1 MAPLGSPRR
10 PHPPPPVL
18 AATAREDARIRF
30 RIFSVVVLL
39 VFSFLS
45 ARLVQ
50 MQLFD
55 REQYTTEAEGNAIRT
70 DIVRPARGYVFD
82 RNGVLLVDNET
93 TLSVTVTP
101 RYFDEADLPIV
112 AELASRPLAEVR
124 EAYGRIKDRSA
135 YQEAPLLENVPF
147 SAFARLQEN
156 QFRLRGIGF
165 SEDQQRRYHGPAR
178 LTHALGF
185 VNEINDAELADL
197 REQGYRLGDR
207 IGKAGL
213 EAEYEPVLRGRVGR
227 ELKLVNVHGM
237 EVQAY
242 EGGAEDVEP
251 QSGVALTLAVDSQV
265 QALAESL
272 FVNKEGGA
280 VMIDVET
287 GGIISM
293 VSAPDYSLDIFR
305 DGFTQAEVDYL
316 YRNPA
321 KPDFNRATQS
331 SQPPGSTWKPF
342 MAAVALEEGMIDE
355 DTKLFCGGGYVL
367 GRLYRCHGGSHG
379 QISVRDAIRV
389 SCNTFF
395 FRLMNDTFTNA
406 EHPEGIRMSLDMF
419 QGWANRF
426 GFGQLAPLDIPNQ
439 EPGLI
444 PDSSYYDG
452 VYPQGWGPGY
462 TVNLGIGQ
470 GNMGVSPMQLARYTA
485 AIANGGTLVTPHL
498 VMRQTNP
505 ETGQARTPSR
515 RRAPRIPIE
524 PRNFQIVR
532 EGMEQ
537 VVDAGTARRMQMP
550 ASGGFPEI
558 TLAGKTGTA
567 ENPGG
572 ADHAV
577 FIAYAPRDNPKVAVG
592 VIVENAGFGATTAG
606 PIASLMI
613 EQFFRGTVTR
623 PDMVAN
629 VRALRS
635 SGRQ

>member
-1 MAPLGSPRR
+1 M
-10 PHPPPPVL
+10 L
-18 AATAREDARIRF
+18 AVTAREDARVRF
-30 RIFSVVVLL
+30 RIFSAVVLL
-39 VFSFLS
+39 VLSFLGV
-45 ARLVQ
+45 RLVQ

-55 REQYTTEAEGNAIRT
+55 REAYATEAEGNAIATR
-70 DIVRPARGYVFD
+70 IIRPARGYVFD

-101 RYFDEADLPIV
+101 RYFNEADLPLV
-112 AELASRPLAEVR
+112 AELAGRPLAEVR
-124 EAYGRIKDRSA
+124 EAYAAVKARSE
-135 YQEAPLLENVPF
+135 YQEVPLLENVPF
-147 SAFARLQEN
+147 SAFARLQES
-156 QFRLRGIGF
+156 QYRIRGIGF
-165 SEDQQRRYHGPAR
+165 TEDQQRRYHGPAR
-178 LTHALGF
+178 LTHALGY
-185 VNEINDAELADL
+185 VNEIGDAELDDL
-197 REQGYRLGDR
+197 REQGYEQGDR
-207 IGKAGL
+207 IGKTGL
-213 EAEYEPVLRGRVGR
+213 EAQYEPVLRGRPGR
-227 ELKLVNVHGM
+227 HLRLVNVHGM

-251 QSGVALTLAVDSQV
+251 QSGVALTLAVDSRV

-272 FVNKEGGA
+272 FVNKQGGA

-293 VSAPDYSLDIFR
+293 VSAPDYDLDIFR

-342 MAAVALEEGMIDE
+342 MSAVALEEGMIDE
-355 DTKLFCGGGYVL
+355 NTTLFCGGGYVL

-379 QISVRDAIRV
+379 NIAVRDAIRV

-406 EHPEGIRMSLDMF
+406 AHPEGIRMNLDMF
-419 QGWANRF
+419 NTWAHRF

-439 EPGLI
+439 MPGLI
-444 PDSSYYDG
+444 PDSSYYDRI
-452 VYPQGWGPGY
+452 YPAGWGPGY

-485 AIANGGTLVTPHL
+485 AVANGGTLVTPHL

-505 ETGQARTPSR
+505 ETGRAVTPSR
-515 RRAPRIPIE
+515 RRPTRIPIE

-537 VVDAGTARRMQMP
+537 VVDAGTARRMQIT
-550 ASGGFPEI
+550 ATDRFPEI

-567 ENPGG
+567 ENPRG

-577 FIAYAPRDNPKVAVG
+577 FIAYAPRDNPRVAIG

-613 EQFFRGTVTR
+613 EQFFRGTTTR
-623 PDMVAN
+623 PEMIAG